1 MENTQKR
8 KFPYLSE
15 INICIIGLGYVGL
28 PLAIEFAK
36 IKKCIK
42 TKKQLNRKII
52 GFDLNKKRVEELR
65 LGIDSTN
72 EINEKDKKE
81 LESVQIYNDKN
92 IIFDLIKGIIPR
104 SLNPL
109 RI

>member
-1 MENTQKR
+1 MLDLKNVR
-8 KFPYLSE
+8 LA
-15 INICIIGLGYVGL
+15 ILGLGYVGL
-28 PLAIEFAK
+28 PLAIEFSK

-42 TKKQLNRKII
+42 TKKQINRKII
-52 GFDLNKKRVEELR
+52 GFDLDKKRVEELR
-65 LGIDSTN
+65 LGTDSTN
-72 EINEKDKKE
+72 AINEEDKKE
-81 LESVQIYNDKN
+81 LKSVQIYNDKN